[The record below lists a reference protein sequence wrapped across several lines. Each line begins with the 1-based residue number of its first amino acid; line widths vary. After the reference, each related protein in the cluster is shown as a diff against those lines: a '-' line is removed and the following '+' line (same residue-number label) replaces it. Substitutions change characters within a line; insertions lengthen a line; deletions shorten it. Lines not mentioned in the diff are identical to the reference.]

1 MEGLVAICANSGF
14 AVCVLESMHSLGK
27 FPELERQVGNMV
39 TNYPVGDFLI
49 KLKNASMAGNKEIT
63 VDISNK
69 ILAIAEALKKAG
81 FLDSVKKEKNSLTV
95 SLTFKNKQPL
105 LMNVK
110 LISKPGLRVYM
121 KVDEIEKKKG
131 PTTFLITTPGGV
143 LTSKEAIKQRTGGEV
158 IAELL

>member
-14 AVCVLESMHSLGK
+14 AVYVLESMHSLGK

-81 FLDSVKKEKNSLTV
+81 FLDSVKKEKNSLTI
-95 SLTFKNKQPL
+95 SLAFKNKHPL

-131 PTTFLITTPGGV
+131 PTTFLITTPEWG
-143 LTSKEAIKQRTGGEV
+143 IN
-158 IAELL
+158 I